1 MKINDKIEKM
11 MWSIAFPGLG
21 QLLNGQIVKGI
32 FFMILEL
39 LTNHY
44 SNLNSIIIYSFTGNI
59 AEAVNNANYQWL
71 MFYPSLYLY
80 VIWDAYKYAKG
91 DNSPMAFLP
100 YVFAAYLGTV
110 GTVYSPSFN
119 INGVLFGPVWLPLI
133 CMAIGIFAGYII
145 QKQICKK
152 INLKLDHKAK
162 K

>member
-1 MKINDKIEKM
+1 
-11 MWSIAFPGLG
+11 
-21 QLLNGQIVKGI
+21 
-32 FFMILEL
+32 
-39 LTNHY
+39 
-44 SNLNSIIIYSFTGNI
+44 
-59 AEAVNNANYQWL
+59 

-133 CMAIGIFAGYII
+133 CMAIGIFAVTLY
-145 QKQICKK
+145 KNKF
-152 INLKLDHKAK
+152 AK
-162 K
+162 RLT